1 MTAKAALCKHLLAGE
16 ILNIKNCFTM
26 IGLTNCPREISRM
39 IEKPF
44 GVIISRMRM
53 EGISRY
59 GQPVTW
65 YDYRLNPQIE
75 GNAEGIKKMA
85 EYLIQQNAVEKTGH
99 LTDKERTQALRQVKQ
114 NVENWLNERDAKTKK
129 LIKEMQPE
137 LFPTQNITP
146 EPNY

>member
-44 GVIISRMRM
+44 GVIISRTRM
-53 EGISRY
+53 EGKSRY

-65 YDYRLNPQIE
+65 YDYRLNPKID

-85 EYLIQQNAVEKTGH
+85 EYLIQQNAVEKIPAR
-99 LTDKERTQALRQVKQ
+99 TDKQAKQ
-114 NVENWLNERDAKTKK
+114 DKDN
-129 LIKEMQPE
+129 QYSQ
-137 LFPTQNITP
+137 QNLL
-146 EPNY
+146 